1 MDFKLYAFNTGSKG
15 MHLEYYRNAVKVF
28 RSKIESRR
36 DIQPVLGFSSSVTIL
51 LAG

>member
-1 MDFKLYAFNTGSKG
+1 MDFKSYAFNTGSKG

-28 RSKIESRR
+28 RSQIESRR
-36 DIQPVLGFSSSVTIL
+36 DIKLGFSSSVTIL